1 MGPEALAQ
9 VLCHLPKFE
18 DENLLVGLDTS
29 DDAAVYRID
38 ETRSLVLT
46 LDFFTPNVDDPYTY
60 GQIAAANSL
69 SDVYAM
75 GGKPITAMNICC
87 FPNCLEP
94 STVAMIL
101 KGGADKMIEAGTILV
116 GGHTVDD
123 EEPKYGLSVM
133 GFVNNDEITPNSGA
147 RVGDILVLTKPLGLG
162 IANTAIKADIASPE
176 LYENA
181 VTVMK
186 YLNKDSCEVMVR
198 HEVRCATDITGFGLL
213 GHVAEIAEASGV
225 TLEIDSS
232 LIPVIDE
239 VKELALDGIIPA
251 GRYNNEKHINGK
263 IVFKENIPDVMKDIM
278 FDPQTSGGLLIC
290 VTQDKLDSFVLELGK
305 VNRTPWA
312 VIGKAKSKGDHLV
325 EII

>member
-9 VLCHLPKFE
+9 VLCHLPKFT

-29 DDAAVYRID
+29 DDAAVYKLD
-38 ETRSLVLT
+38 EEKSIVLT
-46 LDFFTPNVDDPYTY
+46 LDFFTPVVDDPYTY

-94 STVAMIL
+94 ETVGMIL
-101 KGGADKMIEAGTILV
+101 KGGADKMLEAGTLLV

-133 GFVNNDEITPNSGA
+133 GFVNNHEVTPNSGA
-147 RVGDILVLTKPLGLG
+147 EEGDFLVLTKPLGLG
-162 IANTAIKADIASPE
+162 IANTAIKADMASKE
-176 LYENA
+176 LYEKA
-181 VTVMK
+181 VEVMS
-186 YLNKDSCEVMVR
+186 YLNKDSSEIMVR
-198 HEVRCATDITGFGLL
+198 HKVKGATDITGFGLL
-213 GHVAEIAEASGV
+213 GHAAEIAEASQV
-225 TLEIDSS
+225 TLEIDSNQ
-232 LIPVIDE
+232 IPVIE
-239 VKELALDGIIPA
+239 GVKGIALDGILPA
-251 GRYNNEKHINGK
+251 GRYKNEKHIEKKVMFLN
-263 IVFKENIPDVMKDIM
+263 NIPDVMKDIL

-290 VTQDKLDSFVLELGK
+290 VKPEEIDSFKEEMRK
-305 VNRTPWA
+305 RNKTPWA
-312 VIGKAKSKGDHLV
+312 VIGRAKKQTEYFV